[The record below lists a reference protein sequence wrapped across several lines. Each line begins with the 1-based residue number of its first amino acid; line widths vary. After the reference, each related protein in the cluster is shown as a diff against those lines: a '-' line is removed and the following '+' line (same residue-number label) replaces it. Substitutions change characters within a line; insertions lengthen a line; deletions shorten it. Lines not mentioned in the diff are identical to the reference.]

1 MWSFSRE
8 FHRSSQRVGSSYD
21 VSVSGLD
28 PAPGASQS
36 QAEDAVL
43 DASRVPLT
51 SAAIDYLGR
60 TLNWKVE
67 GRYNLL
73 NGDVSRGWRWSA
85 GPNAAQ
91 TFSDLRRV
99 LAGDQKIKVLV
110 THGFT
115 DLVTPYLAAKLL
127 LDQLP
132 AFGEQNR
139 VRLDVFPGGHM
150 FYTRDG
156 SRAAFRDSAKK
167 LFDAS
172 AG

>member
-1 MWSFSRE
+1 
-8 FHRSSQRVGSSYD
+8 
-21 VSVSGLD
+21 
-28 PAPGASQS
+28 
-36 QAEDAVL
+36 
-43 DASRVPLT
+43 
-51 SAAIDYLGR
+51 
-60 TLNWKVE
+60 
-67 GRYNLL
+67 
-73 NGDVSRGWRWSA
+73 
-85 GPNAAQ
+85 
-91 TFSDLRRV
+91 
-99 LAGDQKIKVLV
+99 V

-167 LFDAS
+167 LFDAA